1 MAAKTSFEGF
11 SRTKYDYELAD
22 LANLAALPAQ
32 AGNYIFAR
40 RVAGAAD
47 IVFAGETE
55 SLRATVASHPRWREA
70 QVRHQALFIY
80 FHLNPVAGRRRLE
93 LHDLVRRHAPPMN
106 PPVRVEEE
114 D

>member
-1 MAAKTSFEGF
+1 MAAKTGFEGF
-11 SRTKYDYELAD
+11 SRTKYEYELAD
-22 LANLAALPAQ
+22 PANLAALPMQ

-40 RVAGAAD
+40 RVAGAPD

-55 SLRATVASHPRWREA
+55 SLRATLANHPRWREA
-70 QVRHQALFIY
+70 QARHQAQFIY
-80 FHLNPVAGRRRLE
+80 YHLNPVAGRRRLE

-106 PPVRVEEE
+106 PPPRVEE